1 MYIEATCPVCESELV
16 HEIDIYNNIGEGVTA
31 TAETLNT
38 WELREFVSMKVAEIL
53 CMLPLPLQAVRD
65 YLRQQGLGNLA
76 ERIIEE
82 IKLHGGAYEREG
94 MLHPA

>member
-16 HEIDIYNNIGEGVTA
+16 HYVDFYNDVGEDITA
-31 TAETLNT
+31 NAEVLNS

-53 CMLPLPLQAVRD
+53 RMLPLPMQAVRD
-65 YLRQQGLGNLA
+65 YLKQQGLGNLA

-82 IKLHGGAYEREG
+82 VKLYGAYEREG
-94 MLHPA
+94 ILHPA